1 MQQAVGLLR
10 RDLAHGHAR
19 PLRDHVGDIVG
30 RDRDAALA
38 ALLEAALGLLEL
50 VLDLLLIIADARG
63 AFVVLRGDCCFL
75 LHAELL
81 EARADLLQL
90 LRLGDLLHADLRGRF
105 IHEVDGLVWQ
115 EAVGDVAVRE
125 AHGRLD
131 GRILDM
137 GAVEGLVLAAQPH
150 EDLLGV
156 LDARLLDED
165 GLEAARERGI
175 LLEVL
180 LVLVERR
187 RADDLDLAARQG
199 GFQDIGRIECA
210 LRRARADERVHL
222 VDEQDD
228 RAVLAHLVD
237 EPLEAL
243 LELAAVLR
251 AGDERGERQR
261 DDLLVLQ
268 HVRHRALDDT
278 LREPL
283 GDGRLADTR
292 LA

>member
-1 MQQAVGLLR
+1 M
-10 RDLAHGHAR
+10 
-19 PLRDHVGDIVG
+19 
-30 RDRDAALA
+30 
-38 ALLEAALGLLEL
+38 
-50 VLDLLLIIADARG
+50 
-63 AFVVLRGDCCFL
+63 
-75 LHAELL
+75 
-81 EARADLLQL
+81 
-90 LRLGDLLHADLRGRF
+90 
-105 IHEVDGLVWQ
+105 
-115 EAVGDVAVRE
+115 RE
-125 AHGRLD
+125 AHSRLD
-131 GRILDM
+131 GCVLDA
-137 GAVEGLVLAAQPH
+137 GAVEGLVLAAQAH

-199 GFQDIGRIECA
+199 GLQDIGRIECTFC
-210 LRRARADERVHL
+210 RARADERVHL

-228 RAVLAHLVD
+228 RAVLAHLVN

-243 LELAAVLR
+243 LEFTAVFC
-251 AGDERGERQR
+251 AGDERSERQR

-268 HVRHRALDDT
+268 HVRHRALDDA
-278 LREPL
+278 LRESL
-283 GDGRLADTR
+283 GDGRLADAR